1 MDIVSQIIKFIF
13 RIRYW
18 LVILPAAVS
27 LLTIYSTRNLQ
38 RTYNVSTTIYTGIAS
53 GYDILSTEGGRL
65 DWSAVNNS
73 VDNLINIIKAR
84 TTLRNVSIRLYAQS
98 MIYGDSIND
107 NTFIQAK
114 NYRHL
119 VRITPRDVRKLI
131 DKSSIDKTIEN
142 LNEYEKADSKNFV
155 YGLFNWFHPHY
166 SYDALSKIGVRRLSN
181 SDMIEITYSAN
192 DPGIAYQT
200 LLLLNREF
208 INQYQDLRYGQTNNV
223 IAYFREELERL
234 GRQLKA
240 SEDSLTNYNVEKKI
254 INYPEQSKI
263 VAALS
268 RDQEL
273 RYEEILLNYSSSSVL
288 VKDLENKV
296 AEQTLQ
302 IRNNTEFIEK
312 LKKISQLSSEVAK
325 LESFQRD
332 SLATNYDVLIE
343 MKHKLSMAEADLRK
357 FSDNVGN
364 QKFTKEGIALSTF
377 VDQWLN
383 EIIKREKSKAELDI
397 MEQRMRDL
405 DKQYVYF
412 SPIGTTLKRK
422 EREIDFTE
430 KSYMNFLSN
439 LNAALA
445 RQKNLQMT
453 SATLKPLNPP
463 LFPINPIPT
472 ARKMMVIISF
482 VGTVFFV
489 IGFFLF
495 LEIFD
500 RTVRDKFRAERL
512 IPANVLGAFPKPAS
526 LRYRAYNDENIR
538 IATNYFANALIY
550 FLNPKERPD
559 IINFIST
566 VDDTGKSFL
575 IENLKEYWEERGLR
589 VRVLSWHDELVND
602 SRDFILSTRLNDLY
616 DYENE
621 DVILVEHRA
630 ITKSSI
636 PVGLLKEASV
646 NIVTVRADKV
656 WRDIDKLSFSRI
668 KENSGD
674 APVVLYLTQ
683 SARDVAEGFVGML
696 PPYSKLR
703 NFVYNLVQFG
713 LTSK

>member
-1 MDIVSQIIKFIF
+1 M
-13 RIRYW
+13 
-18 LVILPAAVS
+18 
-27 LLTIYSTRNLQ
+27 
-38 RTYNVSTTIYTGIAS
+38 
-53 GYDILSTEGGRL
+53 

-181 SDMIEITYSAN
+181 SDMIEITYSAS

-343 MKHKLSMAEADLRK
+343 MKHKLSMAEADLHK

-364 QKFTKEGIALSTF
+364 QKFTKEGLLS
-377 VDQWLN
+377 LH
-383 EIIKREKSKAELDI
+383 S
-397 MEQRMRDL
+397 
-405 DKQYVYF
+405 
-412 SPIGTTLKRK
+412 
-422 EREIDFTE
+422 
-430 KSYMNFLSN
+430 
-439 LNAALA
+439 
-445 RQKNLQMT
+445 
-453 SATLKPLNPP
+453 
-463 LFPINPIPT
+463 
-472 ARKMMVIISF
+472 
-482 VGTVFFV
+482 
-489 IGFFLF
+489 
-495 LEIFD
+495 
-500 RTVRDKFRAERL
+500 
-512 IPANVLGAFPKPAS
+512 
-526 LRYRAYNDENIR
+526 
-538 IATNYFANALIY
+538 
-550 FLNPKERPD
+550 
-559 IINFIST
+559 
-566 VDDTGKSFL
+566 
-575 IENLKEYWEERGLR
+575 
-589 VRVLSWHDELVND
+589 
-602 SRDFILSTRLNDLY
+602 
-616 DYENE
+616 
-621 DVILVEHRA
+621 
-630 ITKSSI
+630 
-636 PVGLLKEASV
+636 
-646 NIVTVRADKV
+646 
-656 WRDIDKLSFSRI
+656 
-668 KENSGD
+668 
-674 APVVLYLTQ
+674 
-683 SARDVAEGFVGML
+683 
-696 PPYSKLR
+696 
-703 NFVYNLVQFG
+703 
-713 LTSK
+713 